1 MTEHDAREVT
11 TERRPG
17 MDQLLLHA
25 QAWWDAQRFDQPE
38 WQVTAWHEQK
48 LRHIQ
53 LHVAKALGKV
63 VTAYE
68 QGGEATSGTDA
79 LARVRDEVLPDV
91 AIYRSQLLNLFPEV
105 GAPPALDHHR
115 TAVGTPKVA
124 PLLRVVL
131 GLSRASAQL
140 AAYLEPREHGAAS
153 PVIHIQ
159 EAIEYL
165 HASAGALATAFAV
178 DLARAH
184 QARLEALLGAPLP
197 ASLVG
202 EGKQSLGP

>member
-17 MDQLLLHA
+17 MDHLLLHA

-38 WQVTAWHEQK
+38 WQVAAWREQK

-63 VTAYE
+63 VAAYDE
-68 QGGEATSGTDA
+68 GAGVTSGTGA

-91 AIYRSQLLNLFPEV
+91 AIYQSQLLNLFPEV
-105 GAPPALDHHR
+105 GVPPALAHHR
-115 TAVGTPKVA
+115 TAVGTPKAA

-159 EAIEYL
+159 EAIEHL

-197 ASLVG
+197 ASLVQ
-202 EGKQSLGP
+202 EGKTSLGT

>member
-1 MTEHDAREVT
+1 MLSKTVPPRATGAGGPPRRGRKAAATIGPRQGQTRTSTHRRMTEHDAREVT
-11 TERRPG
+11 TERCPV

-38 WQVTAWHEQK
+38 WQVATWREQK

-79 LARVRDEVLPDV
+79 LVRVRDEVLPDL

-105 GAPPALDHHR
+105 YTPSSLSHR
-115 TAVGTPKVA
+115 
-124 PLLRVVL
+124 
-131 GLSRASAQL
+131 S
-140 AAYLEPREHGAAS
+140 
-153 PVIHIQ
+153 
-159 EAIEYL
+159 
-165 HASAGALATAFAV
+165 ASAGV
-178 DLARAH
+178 
-184 QARLEALLGAPLP
+184 QE
-197 ASLVG
+197 
-202 EGKQSLGP
+202 

>member
-11 TERRPG
+11 MERGPV

-38 WQVTAWHEQK
+38 WQVAAWREQK

-63 VTAYE
+63 VAAYDA
-68 QGGEATSGTDA
+68 GTMSGTDA

-105 GAPPALDHHR
+105 GAPPALAHHR
-115 TAVGTPKVA
+115 AAVGTLEA
-124 PLLRVVL
+124 EPLLQVVL

-153 PVIHIQ
+153 
-159 EAIEYL
+159 
-165 HASAGALATAFAV
+165 SGG
-178 DLARAH
+178 H
-184 QARLEALLGAPLP
+184 QASLTAMVQTRTGSGLEG
-197 ASLVG
+197 
-202 EGKQSLGP
+202 